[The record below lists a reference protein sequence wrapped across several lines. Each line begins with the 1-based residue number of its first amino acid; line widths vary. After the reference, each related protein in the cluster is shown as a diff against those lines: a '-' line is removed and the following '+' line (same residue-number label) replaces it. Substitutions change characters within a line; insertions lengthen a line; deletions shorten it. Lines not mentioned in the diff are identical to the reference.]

1 MPIVVGLRYPAPA
14 GGRSEEELTFRTYHG
29 YMRAICAWTTDLYPH
44 TGGLLP
50 GVADAVRRG
59 SWRTRTPVGTR
70 SLPTRAQQFLRN
82 GWATEVLLNSP
93 RVIGGP
99 DIIGFANHWASVQG
113 YYAVFEAFNALAMVV
128 GTHLTTHE
136 KMLRWAADQ
145 VGQPASPFVVPWTT
159 RVAGPPGAWS
169 YEGFGTVRPLA
180 VSNLTVPTATTAPH
194 LVALA
199 LKTTRK
205 RQIAE
210 HHDQWLRPLR
220 TAAGKPRARLPKAE
234 LDARCAKLHAT
245 TLIDLLYRLRKRA
258 NYEEAD
264 AFLSGALSVADATAF
279 HASLTEVVAATLLT
293 TEIYLAHLV
302 GKPVLEACA
311 DALDVPGVLEPH
323 SVKARMALW

>member
-1 MPIVVGLRYPAPA
+1 M
-14 GGRSEEELTFRTYHG
+14 TFRTYHG
-29 YMRAICAWTTDLYPH
+29 YMRAICSWTTDLYPH
-44 TGGLLP
+44 AGGLLP

-59 SWRTRTPVGTR
+59 SWRTRTPAGR
-70 SLPTRAQQFLRN
+70 RLLPTRAQQFLRN

-113 YYAVFEAFNALAMVV
+113 YYAVFEAFNALALVV
-128 GTHLTTHE
+128 GTRLTTHE

-145 VGQPASPFVVPWTT
+145 VGHPASPFVVPWTT
-159 RVAGPPGAWS
+159 RVAGPPGAWT
-169 YEGFGTVRPLA
+169 YEGFGTVRP
-180 VSNLTVPTATTAPH
+180 VPISNLTSPTAATAPH

-199 LKTTRK
+199 LRTTRK

-210 HHDQWLRPLR
+210 HHGQWLKLLP
-220 TAAGKPRARLPKAE
+220 TAAKTPRKRLPRAER
-234 LDARCAKLHAT
+234 DARCAKLRAT
-245 TLIDLLYRLRKRA
+245 TLIDLLYRLRRRA

-264 AFLSGALSVADATAF
+264 AFLSGALSVADAMAF
-279 HASLTEVVAATLLT
+279 HESLTEVVAATLLT

-302 GKPVLEACA
+302 GRPVLEACA
-311 DALDVPGVLEPH
+311 NALEVPPILQPH